1 MKRKTILF
9 FSPNISTFIQRDIEL
24 LSSDYQVKIFNLN
37 QGSPLKLIP
46 QLFKQLLFLIKNFR
60 SADIS
65 ICFFAGYNSVL
76 PVIFKRCFKLPT
88 LIIVGGTDAA
98 RFPKINYGS
107 YVKRLNGMATA
118 FSLRH
123 CNHIIPVHES
133 LVYQKYTYDDA
144 GAPEQGYTVF
154 AKKTKNVPFTP
165 IYFGF
170 DSQFFKANENNRKP
184 LTFITVGNLQH
195 KSLYIRKGY
204 DLIIELARKRPE
216 LSFTLVGWDGKT
228 HIDVPKNVQLL
239 PYMNQTEVKTAFTEH
254 EFYFQLSVMEGMPNA
269 LCEAM
274 LCGCIPIGSN
284 VSGIPFVIGDTGYIL
299 EQRNIDKL
307 DNLIKNILSN
317 DNRKA
322 LSKAARERI
331 KENFTY
337 YRRQKELS
345 EIIELYTK

>member
-123 CNHIIPVHES
+123 CNHIIPV
-133 LVYQKYTYDDA
+133 
-144 GAPEQGYTVF
+144 
-154 AKKTKNVPFTP
+154 
-165 IYFGF
+165 
-170 DSQFFKANENNRKP
+170 
-184 LTFITVGNLQH
+184 
-195 KSLYIRKGY
+195 
-204 DLIIELARKRPE
+204 
-216 LSFTLVGWDGKT
+216 
-228 HIDVPKNVQLL
+228 
-239 PYMNQTEVKTAFTEH
+239 
-254 EFYFQLSVMEGMPNA
+254 
-269 LCEAM
+269 
-274 LCGCIPIGSN
+274 
-284 VSGIPFVIGDTGYIL
+284 
-299 EQRNIDKL
+299 
-307 DNLIKNILSN
+307 
-317 DNRKA
+317 
-322 LSKAARERI
+322 
-331 KENFTY
+331 
-337 YRRQKELS
+337 
-345 EIIELYTK
+345 